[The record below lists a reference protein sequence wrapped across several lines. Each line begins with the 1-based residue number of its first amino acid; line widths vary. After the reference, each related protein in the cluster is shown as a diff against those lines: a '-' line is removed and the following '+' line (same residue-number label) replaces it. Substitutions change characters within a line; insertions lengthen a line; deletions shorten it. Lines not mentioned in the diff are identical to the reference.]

1 MTNQDLQDL
10 VDWADAND
18 ISPDTLPRDPQML
31 REITGLDFG
40 ECGLSD
46 LPDSIGH
53 IVHLQESNIFGNQP
67 AALPNSMGNPEN
79 LPELNVENNP
89 LAALPD
95 SIGHNQPAALP
106 DSIANIS
113 NLQESKI
120 DHNRFAA
127 PPDIIKNPGKK

>member
-1 MTNQDLQDL
+1 
-10 VDWADAND
+10 
-18 ISPDTLPRDPQML
+18 
-31 REITGLDFG
+31 
-40 ECGLSD
+40 
-46 LPDSIGH
+46 
-53 IVHLQESNIFGNQP
+53 
-67 AALPNSMGNPEN
+67 MGNPEN